1 MSKERLA
8 GLKKEYDQSD
18 LNKDGKLTFEEFQT
32 LAKSIDTTPEF
43 RRLQVKIIFCIDNY
57 YFLMDSYIL
66 ILLI

>member
-1 MSKERLA
+1 MSKEDLA
-8 GLKKEYDQSD
+8 GLKMMYDQSD
-18 LNKDGKLTFEEFQT
+18 LNKDGKLTLEEFQT

-43 RRLQVKIIFCIDNY
+43 CRLAVTIIFFIDNY